1 MKSLEDII
9 KQNREEFDS
18 EIPSEQVW
26 SHIQSKLNKQK
37 NVFTWKPYMAA
48 ASIMLFI
55 MGTWLIAN
63 YKFDSKNSTVA
74 SSTIPN
80 EVKEAQVQFTSL
92 IELKRTELNA
102 YRNAQPELI
111 NEFDKQLTELKN
123 NYNSLLPQLQDAN
136 KRDIVL
142 QAVIENL
149 QMQVN
154 VLNQQIEIINQLK
167 TQQNETNNPIQL

>member
-18 EIPSEQVW
+18 EIPSELLW
-26 SHIQSKLNKQK
+26 NNIHNKLQKQK
-37 NVFTWKPYMAA
+37 NTFSWKPYMAA
-48 ASIMLFI
+48 ASIMLFM

-63 YKFDSKNSTVA
+63 YKFDSQQATVA
-74 SSTIPN
+74 SNVIPV
-80 EVKEAQVQFTSL
+80 EVKEAQVQFASL
-92 IELKRTELNA
+92 IELKRTELNG
-102 YRNAQPELI
+102 YRNSHPALI
-111 NEFDKQLTELKN
+111 NEFDNQLTELKQ
-123 NYNSLLPQLQDAN
+123 NYDALIPQLKDAN

-154 VLNQQIEIINQLK
+154 ILNQQIEIINQLK
-167 TQQNETNNPIQL
+167 SQQNETNNSIQL

>member
-9 KQNREEFDS
+9 KQNREEFDT
-18 EIPSEQVW
+18 EIPSELLW
-26 SHIQSKLNKQK
+26 NNIHANLHKHKSS
-37 NVFTWKPYMAA
+37 FAWKPYMAA
-48 ASIMLFI
+48 ASIMIFI

-74 SSTIPN
+74 QSAIPN
-80 EVKEAQVQFTSL
+80 EVKEAQVQFASL
-92 IELKRTELNA
+92 IELKRTELNS
-102 YRNAQPELI
+102 YRDAHPELI
-111 NEFDKQLTELKN
+111 NEFDKQLTELKQ
-123 NYNSLLPQLQDAN
+123 NYSGLLPQLKDAN

-154 VLNQQIEIINQLK
+154 ILNQQIEIINQLK